1 MGVLPLN
8 SHYFWGKSHGSVS
21 SLRGPSAGLPA
32 EGPTAT
38 PRSRSWDPEAVPY
51 LEGLASSLCGSF
63 DAGPDSGTSSSSD
76 CDTPDD
82 TSDSS
87 SVVSWG
93 GRLRARAAH
102 LCASPKLPEEAR
114 ASHTK
119 DLDQGPP
126 DT

>member
-1 MGVLPLN
+1 MYLGGVLFLN
-8 SHYFWGKSHGSVS
+8 SHYFWGKSHGSIS
-21 SLRGPSAGLPA
+21 FLRGPSAGLPA

-63 DAGPDSGTSSSSD
+63 DEGPDSGTSSGPD

-82 TSDSS
+82 TSNSS

-93 GRLRARAAH
+93 VGLRARSAP
-102 LCASPKLPEEAR
+102 LRASPKLPEEA
-114 ASHTK
+114 
-119 DLDQGPP
+119 
-126 DT
+126 